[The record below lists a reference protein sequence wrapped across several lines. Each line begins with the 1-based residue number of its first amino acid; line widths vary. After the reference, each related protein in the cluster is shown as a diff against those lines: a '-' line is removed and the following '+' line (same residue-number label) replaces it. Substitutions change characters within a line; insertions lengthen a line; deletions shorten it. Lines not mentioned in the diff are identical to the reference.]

1 VIPIARPVLGAGEAN
16 AAREAILSGWLTQGP
31 QVAEFEGEFARCVGA
46 AHACAVSSCTTALH
60 LALLAVG
67 VRPGDEVITVSHSFI
82 ATTNAVRYCGA
93 VPVFVDITADLFNQ
107 DPAAVAPAIT
117 RRTRAIL
124 CVHQLGM
131 PCDLQSILAIG
142 RAHGLPV
149 IEDAACAIGSEIR
162 LNGGWEKI
170 GRPHGDIAC
179 FSFHPRKVIT
189 TGDGGMLTTSNPNW
203 DRLFRLWRQHGMSIP
218 DIVRHGASTVIFE
231 DYPVLGYNYRMTDV
245 QAAIG
250 RAQLRRLPAI
260 VTRRRALAE
269 RYRDLLQQMVNVR
282 PPLEPAWARSN
293 WQSYCVRLPP
303 GVAQRAVMQEM
314 LNSGVATRRSVT
326 CAHLE
331 PACAGIPRRHP
342 LTVSEQVQAE
352 CILLPLFPQMT
363 DQEQEHVVAALR
375 EAILSQKRCRS
386 AHGSR
391 VADSPRKR
399 RRHFKRPNL
408 TPCLERG

>member
-1 VIPIARPVLGAGEAN
+1 VVGVSEAD

-31 QVAEFEGEFARCVGA
+31 QVAAFEEEFARCVGA
-46 AHACAVSSCTTALH
+46 SHACAVSNCTTALH

-82 ATTNAVRYCGA
+82 ATTNAIRYCGA
-93 VPVFVDITADLFNQ
+93 VPVFVDIAPDSFNVE
-107 DPAAVAPAIT
+107 PAAIEVAIT

-131 PCDLQSILAIG
+131 PCDLERILAIG
-142 RAHGLPV
+142 RARALPV

-162 LNGGWEKI
+162 IDGAWQRI

-189 TGDGGMLTTSNPNW
+189 TGDGGMLTTANASW

-218 DIVRHGASTVIFE
+218 DSVRHCAATVVFE

-250 RAQLRRLPAI
+250 RAQLQRLSAI
-260 VTRRRALAE
+260 LTRRRALAE
-269 RYRDLLQQMVNVR
+269 RYRQLLRGDVAEIC
-282 PPLEPAWARSN
+282 PPAEPAWARSN
-293 WQSYCVRLPP
+293 WQSYCVRLPAK
-303 GVAQRAVMQEM
+303 VAQRSVMQAM
-314 LNSGVATRRSVT
+314 LDAGVATRRGVT

-331 PACAGIPRRHP
+331 PACASVPRRHP
-342 LTVSEQVQAE
+342 LTVSEQAQAE
-352 CILLPLFPQMT
+352 CILLPLFPQMI
-363 DQEQEHVVAALR
+363 DAEQEQVIDALHAAI
-375 EAILSQKRCRS
+375 ASQRQRPLT
-386 AHGSR
+386 G
-391 VADSPRKR
+391 PRGRHR
-399 RRHFKRPNL
+399 RAANRPAE
-408 TPCLERG
+408 PVGMPEQG